1 MLNPQDRSLL
11 LESLRPPA
19 GYKLDHAIGCTFSL
33 DLHALLTTP
42 LAFTF
47 FDWEDKEG
55 KITSDPLALLESI
68 RRHADRIT
76 IFCQAGQIAVPRK
89 QERIFAYLERSVHE
103 VIPPTPNGVFHPKIW
118 LIRYTHD
125 TEPVCYRFL
134 CLSRNL
140 TFDKSWDTILVLD
153 GLLTDRT
160 NAFGINN
167 PVGDFIAH
175 LPRLALTP
183 LDQGTLEKIELL
195 QHEVRRVQ
203 FEPPLGIEEL
213 SFHPIGIPG
222 YKNFSFDPPKRSIL
236 AMSPFLSEG
245 FLKKLAQKRT
255 DCVLISLP
263 ESLQGISPETLQLY
277 KQIFTLS
284 RDAEAEEP
292 EEEQTE
298 QQNDPLLSGLHAK
311 LFVMN
316 DGWKANIWT
325 GSANATD
332 AAFNTNVEFL
342 VRLRGRYVDMGI
354 QKLLEQDKKT
364 NFADLLQEY
373 RPEDQPPP
381 PSRPVQEELEKR
393 LHEAR
398 MAITCSMLSAEIT
411 PFENAQEYQLAIKA
425 DPDNMPAFHPD
436 IKVQCWPITLN
447 SSHALPANFSQNNT
461 PTFNKVS
468 LDALTPFFAFEL
480 MCSLQGE
487 TLRERFVT
495 KLKLIGEPAGRL
507 QKLLRSLLE
516 NKSQV
521 LRLLLLLLA
530 DQAMS
535 IGELMDIQRHLGI
548 TGTSSGNTG
557 HEIPLLESLM
567 KALAHNPAKLDR
579 INRLVEDLDKT
590 EDGCSLLPEG
600 FMQIWEPIWQTRQEM
615 RT

>member
-1 MLNPQDRSLL
+1 MLNPHDRSLL

-19 GYKLDHAIGCTFSL
+19 GYRLDHAIGCTFSL

-55 KITSDPLALLESI
+55 KVTSDPLALLESI
-68 RRHADRIT
+68 RRHADKIT

-89 QERIFAYLERSVHE
+89 QERIFAYLEQSVHE

-140 TFDKSWDTILVLD
+140 TFDKSWDTVLVLD
-153 GLLTDRT
+153 GFLTDRT
-160 NAFGINN
+160 NAYGINN
-167 PVGDFIAH
+167 PIGDFIAH

-183 LDQGTLEKIELL
+183 PDQRTLEKIEQL
-195 QHEVRRVQ
+195 QYEVRRVQ
-203 FEPPLGIEEL
+203 FVPPPGIEEL

-222 YKNFSFDPPKRSIL
+222 YRNFSFEPPKRSIL

-245 FLKKLAQKRT
+245 FLKNLAQKRT
-255 DCVLISLP
+255 DCVLISSP
-263 ESLQGISPETLQLY
+263 ESLEGISRETLQLY
-277 KQIFTLS
+277 KQVFTFN
-284 RDAEAEEP
+284 RDAEGEEP
-292 EEEQTE
+292 EEEQAE
-298 QQNDPLLSGLHAK
+298 NQGEPLLSGLHAK

-354 QKLLEQDKKT
+354 EKLLAQEDKKT
-364 NFADLLQEY
+364 NFSDLLQVY
-373 RPEDQPPP
+373 RPEEQPPP
-381 PSRPVQEELEKR
+381 PDTVQEELENR
-393 LHEAR
+393 LREAR
-398 MAITCSMLSAEIT
+398 MAITCSTLSAEIT
-411 PFENAQEYQLAIKA
+411 PLENSQEFQLTIKA
-425 DPDNMPAFHPD
+425 EPNNTPSIHSD
-436 IKVQCWPITLN
+436 IKVLCWPITLN
-447 SSHALPANFSQNNT
+447 SSQALPVDFAQNNT
-461 PTFNKVS
+461 LTFSKVS
-468 LDALTPFFAFEL
+468 LDALTAFFAFEL
-480 MCSLQGE
+480 VCSSQGE

-507 QKLLRSLLE
+507 QKLLRSLLA

-530 DQAMS
+530 DQSMS
-535 IGELMDIQRHLGI
+535 ISELIDIQRHLGT
-548 TGTSSGNTG
+548 TGTTAGSMG

-579 INRLVEDLDKT
+579 INRLVDDLSKT
-590 EDGCSLLPEG
+590 DEGRSLLPEG
-600 FMQIWEPIWQTRQEM
+600 FMQIWQPIWQTRQEM